1 MTRGDIYEV
10 IEDSHDFSIYSA
22 RFMNEGDFDA
32 DELKVSYVA
41 GRYWRDAA
49 GYVMDFVKML
59 ESFGAKTGVIEDWEW
74 ETNYYYFTVGED
86 FKRNYFSARFKEL
99 VKSVSEMTLDD
110 FATKS
115 QGKMVELLQDDF
127 GDGIYYNG
135 SFYDLDLFIREYLKE
150 GVKYWIGNHVIGMY
164 I

>member
-10 IEDSHDFSIYSA
+10 IEDSPDFSIYSA
-22 RFMNEGDFDA
+22 RFMNENDFDA

-41 GRYWRDAA
+41 ERHWRDAA

-99 VKSVSEMTLDD
+99 VKSVSEMTIDD

-115 QGKMVELLQDDF
+115 QGRLVELLQDDF
-127 GDGIYYNG
+127 GDGVYYNG
-135 SFYDLDLFIREYLKE
+135 SFYDIDLFIREHLKE

-164 I
+164 M